1 MERYY
6 LIILLFIFSSCNK
19 DELGEI
25 VIDDNNNLKPVKLYD
40 TSIQNHEWN
49 SGWFD
54 NLTMSTKHG
63 GTSPVFFIE
72 DLLTLIMKVMVIWMF
87 SYT

>member
-1 MERYY
+1 ME
-6 LIILLFIFSSCNK
+6 LNEILFNNIIIYFSSCNK

-63 GTSPVFFIE
+63 GTSFFHRGFTYFDYEGDGDMDVF
-72 DLLTLIMKVMVIWMF
+72 V
-87 SYT
+87 